1 MNNTLNS
8 VGLNTEA
15 CQDMSVNLNQLL
27 STYQVFYM
35 NTRGY
40 HWNIK
45 GKAFFELH
53 LKFEEIYTNLLLKVD
68 EIAERVLT
76 LGYTPLH
83 SFSDFL
89 AHSLI
94 LETKNVMDA
103 DSCVKNLVDGFSSL
117 LVAQRKIL
125 SLSNSIEDD
134 GTASLMSDYI
144 REQEKL
150 LWMFNAYLK

>member
-8 VGLNTEA
+8 VGLNVQSSKE
-15 CQDMSVNLNQLL
+15 MSVDLNQLL

-45 GKAFFELH
+45 GKEFFELH

-68 EIAERVLT
+68 EVAERVLT
-76 LGYTPLH
+76 LGYTPMH

-94 LETKNVMDA
+94 SETKNVMDA

-125 SLSNSIEDD
+125 SLANSIEDD